1 MGDLWSFRIQCDKWS
16 GLTGMMLKGGGSY
29 KVRAQA
35 TGRRSSGHVKRIA
48 NKEILQLSRIQYENH
63 WNGPK

>member
-1 MGDLWSFRIQCDKWS
+1 
-16 GLTGMMLKGGGSY
+16 MMLKGGGSY